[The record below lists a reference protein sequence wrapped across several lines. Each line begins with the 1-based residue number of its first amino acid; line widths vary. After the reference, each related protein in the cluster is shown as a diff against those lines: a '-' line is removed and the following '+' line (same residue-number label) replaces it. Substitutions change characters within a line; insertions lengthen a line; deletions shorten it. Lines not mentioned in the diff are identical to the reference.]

1 MTFKMQERYPCQDKM
16 RASEIYSYP
25 EMPNLTCLIVYNVLL
40 ISWAFE
46 HETIVFLLWAQ
57 SDANF

>member
-1 MTFKMQERYPCQDKM
+1 M